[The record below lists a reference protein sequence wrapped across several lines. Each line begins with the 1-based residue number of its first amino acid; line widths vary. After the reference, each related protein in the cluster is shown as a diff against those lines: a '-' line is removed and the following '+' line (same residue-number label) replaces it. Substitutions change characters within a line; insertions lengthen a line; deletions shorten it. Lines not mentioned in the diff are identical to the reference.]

1 VKSLWR
7 IEVVVVVFVD
17 VQIAAYEVQNI
28 FADVKILA

>member
-1 VKSLWR
+1 MSVWR

-17 VQIAAYEVQNI
+17 MQIAAREVQNN